1 LLKNDK
7 NPCDIKAEIIC
18 WESLKQLVNKERNN
32 MNILH
37 ISDMHFGSRHWKGNK
52 EKLLAKLNSYAAD
65 LVINTGDNTTDALEE
80 EFAAAG
86 DFLKS
91 IKCNH
96 VISIPG
102 NHDKRNMKSQD
113 FFRQYIDNSD
123 VVYPL
128 EPQKCTKNRL
138 FLDQYTTGI
147 KENFTDI
154 NFIKNIVIKDKTLL
168 VVCLD
173 TNEFYKDN
181 GFVDKEILRS
191 MSHKIEQSSYDKII
205 LLNHHSIL
213 DTDEDPLFNSRHVVS
228 FVRKHKIENV
238 FCGHTHQLALMRST
252 DLYHNHSFIQYK
264 NGSLSSCNSVNDTN
278 MFMFY
283 ENLGDKDI
291 KIHLIRIHIDG
302 DELTFKEEIITNI

>member
-1 LLKNDK
+1 
-7 NPCDIKAEIIC
+7 
-18 WESLKQLVNKERNN
+18 

-52 EKLLAKLNSYAAD
+52 EQLLEKLNSYAAD
-65 LVINTGDNTTDALEE
+65 LVINTGDNTTDALKE
-80 EFAAAG
+80 EFEAAG
-86 DFLKS
+86 AFLKS

-113 FFRQYIDNSD
+113 FFRQYIDDSD

-128 EPQKCTKNRL
+128 EPKNCTKNKL

-147 KENFTDI
+147 QENFTDI
-154 NFIKNIVIKDKTLL
+154 NYIKNITINDVSLL
-168 VVCLD
+168 AVCLD
-173 TNEFYKDN
+173 TNEFYQDN

-213 DTDEDPLFNSRHVVS
+213 DTDEDPLFNSRHVID
-228 FVRKHKIENV
+228 FVRKHKIKDV
-238 FCGHTHQLALMRST
+238 FCGHTHKLELMRST
-252 DLYHNHSFIQYK
+252 DLYNHHSFIQYK
-264 NGSLSSCNSVNDTN
+264 NGSLSSCNSLNDTN

-283 ENLGDKDI
+283 ENLGEKEM
-291 KIHLIRIHIDG
+291 KIHLIRIFIAG
-302 DELTFKEEIITNI
+302 EELNFKDEIITNIYN

>member
-1 LLKNDK
+1 
-7 NPCDIKAEIIC
+7 
-18 WESLKQLVNKERNN
+18 

-37 ISDMHFGSRHWKGNK
+37 ISDMHFGSRHWKGNR
-52 EKLLAKLNSYAAD
+52 EALLNKLNSYAAD
-65 LVINTGDNTTDALEE
+65 LVINTGDNTTDALEV
-80 EFAAAG
+80 EFKAAG

-91 IKCNH
+91 IKFNH

-123 VVYPL
+123 VIYPL
-128 EPQKCTKNRL
+128 EPQNCVKKKL

-154 NFIKNIVIKDKTLL
+154 NFIKKIVIDGKSLL

-173 TNEFYKDN
+173 TNEVYQDN

-191 MSHKIEQSSYDKII
+191 MSHKIEQSSYDEII

-213 DTDEDPLFNSRHVVS
+213 DTDEDPLFNSKMIID
-228 FVRKHKIENV
+228 FVKKHKIKDV
-238 FCGHTHQLALMRST
+238 FCGHTHKLELMKST
-252 DLYHNHSFIQYK
+252 DLYNNHSFIQYK
-264 NGSLSSCNSVNDTN
+264 NGSLSCCNSVNDSN

-283 ENLGDKDI
+283 ENLGEKDM
-291 KIHLIRIHIDG
+291 KIHLIRIFIEG
-302 DELTFKEEIITNI
+302 DELSFKDEIITGIHD